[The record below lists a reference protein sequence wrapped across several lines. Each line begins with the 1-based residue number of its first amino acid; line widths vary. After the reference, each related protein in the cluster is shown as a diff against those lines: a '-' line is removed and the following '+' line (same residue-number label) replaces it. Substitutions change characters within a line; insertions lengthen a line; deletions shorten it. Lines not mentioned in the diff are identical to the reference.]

1 VALLHTL
8 AQQTLGALAHAHSA
22 GWAHCDVKLDNILG
36 NAHLD
41 TFVLAD
47 WGGAQRITAHG
58 TWDGAAGARAPDKYP
73 GTPAY
78 MAPELVA
85 GAASGSSWA
94 VGVDLTRCD
103 VYALGLTLL
112 AVGLGAMWQLPRC
125 VQGLVGAMLA
135 QDPAARPSP
144 ATLLAAP
151 YGQCA
156 DLA

>member
-1 VALLHTL
+1 MGTRLPSRLCTYSRSTRCSDFAF
-8 AQQTLGALAHAHSA
+8 
-22 GWAHCDVKLDNILG
+22 I
-36 NAHLD
+36 
-41 TFVLAD
+41 

-112 AVGLGAMWQLPRC
+112 AVGLGAMWRGYRPLALVGRLPRC

-144 ATLLAAP
+144 AALLAAH